1 MVRDE
6 WDTVFAGVSRPAE
19 AAAVAGADSA
29 TDSEASEPAACA
41 ASSSAG
47 PISGAGA
54 AAEAAPSQFA
64 RFSITIPK
72 LHSVF
77 TGSGD
82 LTAALLLAHATE
94 TPRALASACEKT
106 IATVQAVCRRTM
118 AHYHDCTAALE
129 AERAKVIDPA
139 GAACATAAG
148 DAGAGAAGSS
158 EGTAAA
164 AAVRDAAA
172 AAKASAEHAPSW
184 LSLAA
189 GSTSG
194 QMGVVIPA
202 FNELR
207 IVQSKRDIECPPD
220 TSAYRALAVAS

>member
-6 WDTVFAGVSRPAE
+6 WDTVFAGVPRP
-19 AAAVAGADSA
+19 A
-29 TDSEASEPAACA
+29 TDSGTAHAGSATEASEPAAGATSA
-41 ASSSAG
+41 AATSAAAG

-54 AAEAAPSQFA
+54 AAEAAPSKFA

-118 AHYHDCTAALE
+118 AHYNDCTVALE
-129 AERAKVIDPA
+129 AERAKATDAAGASAA
-139 GAACATAAG
+139 GAA
-148 DAGAGAAGSS
+148 GADAAGSS
-158 EGTAAA
+158 EGAAAA
-164 AAVRDAAA
+164 AAVPYAA

-194 QMGVVIPA
+194 QMGAIIPA

-220 TSAYRALAVAS
+220 TSGFRARAVAS